1 MSVLDWV
8 RAYEKSPVG
17 EYISSLDT
25 FWVII
30 FQIIHVFSILT
41 LLTAVIVYAL
51 YVWGAISLW
60 EGEREGGQALTST
73 ELILL
78 KAAQWGLVGAVLS
91 GVALF
96 LTSAVHYATNQA
108 FPIKLILIAFTAVLQ
123 FGFFRIWRVR
133 ASRVRH
139 SDVSGF
145 EVRHAGDGVI
155 GWQLPKP
162 RFAWSVRL
170 WALGFVV
177 LWFLVGFAGRA
188 IGFV

>member
-1 MSVLDWV
+1 MSVIDWV

-25 FWVII
+25 IWVII

-51 YVWGAISLW
+51 YVWGGISLW
-60 EGEREGGQALTST
+60 VGARQEAQALTST

-78 KAAQWGLVGAVLS
+78 KAAQWGLVGAVVS

-108 FPIKLILIAFTAVLQ
+108 FPIKLILIALTVVLQ
-123 FGFFRIWRVR
+123 FGFFRTWRVR
-133 ASRVRH
+133 ASRAGH
-139 SDVSGF
+139 TELQVSQ
-145 EVRHAGDGVI
+145 VGDGVI
-155 GWQLPKP
+155 SWQLPKP